1 MRNRLPWLRNTLTG
15 IMLLTL
21 CVTSSL
27 AKDMVHSVTYSP
39 HADYF
44 DCHMN
49 MGPTGAK
56 AWMRGYKFQVVSI
69 DQGSPAHGQLM
80 LGDVII
86 AADGTEFGSDND
98 PRITLG
104 NAIGK
109 AERTG
114 KPLKLTV
121 FRANKKTK
129 VKIALPDLGAF
140 SPTWPDNCAK
150 SEAILDAACQQLLN
164 AQQPEGGVLT
174 DGSTGT
180 FLTGLL
186 LLASDDPKYLDGA
199 RRAAYSAARID
210 YDEVTYNNWA
220 LGYGGLLLSE
230 YYLATGDDTV
240 LPKLREITDMLA
252 KGQMK
257 CGSWGHSSPSGGYGA
272 LNQPGIICAITLVLA
287 QECGIDV
294 DQEAIHKALNFYGRF
309 AMLGCVP
316 YGDHM
321 PGGSP
326 DSNGRSASAGI
337 LMHLVGKNKR
347 ADAFNRS
354 VAMSYWMREAGHTGG
369 FFSMIWGPLS
379 AALTDPEKLQTF
391 LDYQR
396 WYYNLCRTWE
406 GDLVLLP
413 YHEALTRF
421 DHSSYIYSGGDFT
434 TGGMGLVFALPRK
447 KLRILGAPK
456 SVFSPRTELSG
467 DLLTARQQYIAR
479 EWNACDQTL
488 AGIDASSL
496 STDEEKHWLKQ
507 IKSARAL
514 TKASTDRTLLEID
527 SNLVEGA
534 AYRASEQLK
543 ALKRRLGD
551 NGDERFAKLD
561 ERFAEGG
568 TSWHVRE
575 GKQYYEAWAKLRG
588 FAIRSWVPQGV
599 QAKQLIEGLP
609 TLRQPIWEPLSPA
622 STMTP
627 QTWRSLLLPKDESL
641 PKGWYNVDFD
651 DSGWKRHDGI
661 FLAGDADN
669 DESYPKGAVAAR
681 RRFTVEDPHGAK
693 LRVRLQTVR
702 PAHTQVYLNGKLVVN
717 AVRGQRGGYA
727 AIELDDAALKLLNAG
742 ENVLAVTSTKQGG
755 GNNHLDV
762 ALEINRTELVKRT
775 LPVMRP
781 AKIFT
786 ADKPEMDS
794 TLHVRETHREMQ
806 KELQESYNR
815 KSIKELLAEL
825 QEPVAY
831 YRQLAENALI
841 DKGLPGIRAAVAKAD
856 HKDWKV
862 RSAVCNLIDKA
873 WRKYHKDGDT
883 ELMQFINAQIPT
895 LTEMLDDEHFW
906 VQTRAASALPRF
918 KEAAR
923 EGVPELLKL
932 VQDQD
937 EWVRTHAV
945 RAIGAITSN
954 PDVAITAAVKAL
966 KTPGSAYSAPRRAL
980 TMLEKYP
987 ESGHDR
993 LDGLISLLRNPPEGG
1008 GGRNLNKAMQM
1019 AAALDPEGD
1028 RLITV
1033 LIEIASDKTHYSR
1046 QRGNPRGQAIEIL
1059 GNYGSKASEAVPVLK
1074 EILASKGDK
1083 QKAQHGAVKKAL
1095 EKITGKTVDT
1105 EK

>member
-1 MRNRLPWLRNTLTG
+1 MRNRLPWFRNTLTG
-15 IMLLTL
+15 ILFVSL

-27 AKDMVHSVTYSP
+27 AKDMVRSVTYSP

-80 LGDVII
+80 LGDIII
-86 AADGTEFGSDND
+86 AADGTKFGPDND

-104 NAIGK
+104 NAIGR

-121 FRANKKTK
+121 FRANKKK
-129 VKIALPDLGAF
+129 KIKISLPELGAF

-150 SEAILDAACQQLLN
+150 SAAILDAACQQLLN
-164 AQQPEGGVLT
+164 AQLPEGGVVT
-174 DGSTGT
+174 DGSAGT

-186 LLASDDPKYLDGA
+186 LLASDDHKYLDGA

-210 YDEVTYNNWA
+210 YEKVTYNNWA
-220 LGYGGLLLSE
+220 LGYGGLLLAE
-230 YYLATGDDTV
+230 YFLATGDDTV

-252 KGQMK
+252 QGQMK
-257 CGSWGHSSPSGGYGA
+257 CGSWGHNSPGGGYGA
-272 LNQPGIICAITLVLA
+272 LNQPGIVCAITLVLA
-287 QECGIDV
+287 EECGIDV
-294 DQEAIHKALNFYGRF
+294 DQEAKHKAIDFFGRY

-321 PGGSP
+321 PAGRP

-337 LMHLVGKNKR
+337 LMHLAGKDKR

-369 FFSMIWGPLS
+369 FFSMMWGPLS
-379 AALTDPEKLQTF
+379 AALTSSEKLQTF

-413 YHEALTRF
+413 YREALTRF
-421 DHSSYIYSGGDFT
+421 DHSGYIYFGGDFT

-456 SVFSPRTELSG
+456 SVFSPQSELTG
-467 DLLTARQQYIAR
+467 DLLTARQQYLAR
-479 EWNACDQTL
+479 KWDACDQTL
-488 AGIDASSL
+488 ADIDPSSL
-496 STDEEKHWLKQ
+496 DTNAEKHWLEQ
-507 IKSARAL
+507 IKSVRAL
-514 TKASTDRTLLEID
+514 TKASIERTLLEIE

-534 AYRASEQLK
+534 AYRASEQFK
-543 ALKRRLGD
+543 ALKRRLGE
-551 NGDERFAKLD
+551 NGDARFAKLD
-561 ERFAEGG
+561 ERFAEGR
-568 TSWHVRE
+568 TAWHVRE
-575 GKQYYEAWAKLRG
+575 GKQYYEAWRGLRG
-588 FAIRSWVPQGV
+588 YAIRSWVPQGW
-599 QAKQLIEGLP
+599 QAKKLIQGLP

-622 STMTP
+622 SNMTP
-627 QTWRSLLLPKDESL
+627 QTWRSLLLEKDESL
-641 PKGWYNVDFD
+641 PKGWYEVDFD
-651 DSGWKRHDGI
+651 DSDWKRHDGI
-661 FLAGDADN
+661 FLAGDAEN
-669 DESYPKGAVAAR
+669 GESYPKGRVAAR
-681 RRFTVEDPHGAK
+681 RRFAVEDPHGAK

-702 PAHTQVYLNGKLVVN
+702 PAHTRVYLNGELIVN

-727 AIELDDAALKLLNAG
+727 AIELDNAALKLLNAG

-762 ALEINRTELVKRT
+762 ALEINRIDLVKRT

-794 TLHVRETHREMQ
+794 TLRVRETQREMQ
-806 KELQESYNR
+806 RKLQESYNR
-815 KSIKELLAEL
+815 KSIDALLAEL

-831 YRQLAENALI
+831 YRQLAENALV
-841 DKGLPGIRAAVAKAD
+841 DKSLPGIKAAVGQAD
-856 HKDWKV
+856 HQDWKV
-862 RSAVCNLIDKA
+862 RSAVCNVIDKA
-873 WRKYHKDGDT
+873 WQKYHKDDDT
-883 ELMQFINAQIPT
+883 ELTQFIKAQIPT
-895 LTEMLDDEHFW
+895 LTGMLDDEHFW
-906 VQTRAASALPRF
+906 VQTRAASALLRF
-918 KEAAR
+918 GEAAQKS
-923 EGVPELLKL
+923 VPELLKL

-945 RAIGAITSN
+945 RAIGAITTN

-966 KTPGSAYSAPRRAL
+966 KTPGSAYAAPRRAL
-980 TMLEKYP
+980 AMLEKYP
-987 ESGHDR
+987 EPGHGR
-993 LDGLISLLRNPPEGG
+993 LDGLISLLRHPPEGG
-1008 GGRNLNKAMQM
+1008 GGGNLNKAMKM
-1019 AAALDPEGD
+1019 AVALDPEGD
-1028 RLITV
+1028 RLIPV
-1033 LIEIASDKTHYSR
+1033 LIEIASEIPRYR
-1046 QRGNPRGQAIEIL
+1046 QRGNPRGKAIEIL
-1059 GNYGSKASEAVPVLK
+1059 GSYGAKASEAVPVLK
-1074 EILASKGDK
+1074 EILASKEDK
-1083 QKAQHGAVKKAL
+1083 QKAQHGAAQKAL
-1095 EKITGKTVDT
+1095 KQITGETV
-1105 EK
+1105 EMEE